1 VIKEITGYEYD
12 EPEPEWSSYKEYLDS
27 DVWRNIRC
35 EALARDHGR
44 CRDCG
49 VEASEVHHIAY
60 PEVLGREDL
69 DDLVSLCHA
78 CHERRHAEHQAEAIA
93 WHKYIDPDSPLGQ
106 ILQSLWH
113 D

>member
-1 VIKEITGYEYD
+1 MKELTGYES
-12 EPEPEWSSYKEYLDS
+12 EELEPEWSSYREYLDS
-27 DVWRNIRC
+27 DIWKAIRW

-60 PEVLGREDL
+60 PKVLGGEDL
-69 DDLVSLCHA
+69 DDLLSLCHA
-78 CHERRHAEHQAEAIA
+78 CHQRRHAEPRLEAIA
-93 WHKYIDPDSPLGQ
+93 WHTYIDPDSPLGRMV
-106 ILQSLWH
+106 QSRRR